1 MPRATP
7 TSLAQRSRDEGL
19 ARLRRLT
26 WYSGIGAAVLTAIA
40 SAVAAV
46 TIPGHSQ
53 AATSSSSSAAP
64 PSALSPDQGGGTL
77 PDDQQPVGNQPPGP
91 AAGGSVVVSGGS

>member
-1 MPRATP
+1 MPRSTP
-7 TSLAQRSRDEGL
+7 TSLAQRSRDDGL

-53 AATSSSSSAAP
+53 AATPSSAV
-64 PSALSPDQGGGTL
+64 SPDQGGGTL
-77 PDDQQPVGNQPPGP
+77 PGDQQPVGNQPPGP
-91 AAGGSVVVSGGS
+91 DAGGSVVVSGGS